1 MNAIRNRA
9 KGGPIKWP
17 ALNLTLYSG
26 AVLSVGAILSF
37 WHEAFEALFGYKP
50 EENPGPAAAIFV
62 SLVLA
67 VALIYAADLLTRGI
81 ASSNPGQAAP
91 LPKGWQATV
100 VKDGQDEAG
109 YSAGAVR
116 VAAGGLQVLIVKGD
130 QPAEWHAL
138 GSSNGTVNLNPPSD
152 T

>member
-1 MNAIRNRA
+1 MDAIRNRA

-26 AVLSVGAILSF
+26 AVLSLGAILTL
-37 WHEAFEALFGYKP
+37 WHDAFESLFGYKP
-50 EENPGPAAAIFV
+50 EENPGPAAAIFI

-81 ASSNPGQAAP
+81 ASSNPGQVAP

-100 VKDGQDEAG
+100 IKDGQDETG

-116 VAAGGLQVLIVKGD
+116 VAAGGLQVLLVKPD
-130 QPAEWHAL
+130 QPAEWHQL
-138 GSSNGTVNLNPPSD
+138 GSNNGMVHINPPTGS
-152 T
+152 